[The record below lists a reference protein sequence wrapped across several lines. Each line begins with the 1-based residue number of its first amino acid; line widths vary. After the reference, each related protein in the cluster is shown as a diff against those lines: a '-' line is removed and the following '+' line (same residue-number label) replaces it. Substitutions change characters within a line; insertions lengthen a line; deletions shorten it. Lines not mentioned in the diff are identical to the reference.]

1 MDYSTPLGSNRLLR
15 LIAAED
21 FARLQPHL
29 KSVPLP
35 PGRVLYPFG
44 AAIEHVYFPVSG
56 MISLL
61 AVMRSGEQIE
71 TGVIGRDG
79 VAGASVAIDGWTS
92 GAQATVQIEGA
103 AWQIP
108 AGDFLKIYRTSD
120 GFRSLIN
127 RYVGIVLFQAQQ
139 SAACNAIHSLEARL
153 CRWMLHVQ
161 DTLQEDVIA
170 LTQEFLSHM
179 LGVRRTSVSLCAHAL
194 QKSGLIQ
201 YARGKIKIVD
211 REGLQE
217 KACECHANIREY
229 MEQVI
234 PSGQGRQVGASSA
247 SNDR

>member
-1 MDYSTPLGSNRLLR
+1 MRVDYSIPLGTNRLLR
-15 LIAAED
+15 RIAAED

-29 KSVPLP
+29 KRVPLAL
-35 PGRVLYPFG
+35 GRVLHPFG

-79 VAGASVAIDGWTS
+79 VVGASVAIDGWTS

-103 AWQIP
+103 AWKIP
-108 AGDFLKIYRTSD
+108 AGDFLQVYRTSD

-139 SAACNAIHSLEARL
+139 STACNAIHPLEARL

-161 DTLQEDVIA
+161 DTVQEDVIP
-170 LTQEFLSHM
+170 LTQELLSHM

-211 REGLQE
+211 RDGLQDS
-217 KACECHANIREY
+217 ACECYANIRDY
-229 MEQVI
+229 VEQVI
-234 PSGQGRQVGASSA
+234 PSGQERQVGASSA
-247 SNDR
+247 

>member
-1 MDYSTPLGSNRLLR
+1 MDYSTPLGTNRLLR
-15 LIAAED
+15 RIAADD

-29 KSVPLP
+29 KRVRLAL
-35 PGRVLYPFG
+35 GRVLHPLG

-61 AVMRSGEQIE
+61 AVMRSGDQIE

-92 GAQATVQIEGA
+92 GARATVQIEGV

-108 AGDFLKIYRTSD
+108 AGDFLAIYRTSE

-127 RYVGIVLFQAQQ
+127 RYLGIVLFQAQQ
-139 SAACNAIHSLEARL
+139 SAACNAIHPLEARL

-161 DTLQEDVIA
+161 DTVQEDVIA
-170 LTQEFLSHM
+170 LTQELLSHM

-194 QKSGLIQ
+194 QKSGLIR

-211 REGLQE
+211 RAGLQDS
-217 KACECHANIREY
+217 ACECYANIRDYVEK
-229 MEQVI
+229 VI
-234 PSGQGRQVGASSA
+234 PSGQERQVGASSA